1 MVGSASQKWPKAEK
15 KISIRVPQMV
25 GNEQQ
30 KWPKAAKKQAN
41 CKRMAI
47 LSHCISLRQPIRRLI
62 CLIMERQCLIEEAMK
77 KESSERPRRLSR
89 QVFNHANNSQLFHWR
104 VMGETLERPDGFVGQ
119 VLSFAMQK
127 TRQVCASKKH
137 WRIVARLGI
146 IKRDKVLTRLVISA
160 RRYDQAC

>member
-1 MVGSASQKWPKAEK
+1 MVGSASQKWQKAEK

-30 KWPKAAKKQAN
+30 KWPKAAKKLAN

-89 QVFNHANNSQLFHWR
+89 QVFNHANNSQLFH
-104 VMGETLERPDGFVGQ
+104 
-119 VLSFAMQK
+119 
-127 TRQVCASKKH
+127 
-137 WRIVARLGI
+137 
-146 IKRDKVLTRLVISA
+146 
-160 RRYDQAC
+160 